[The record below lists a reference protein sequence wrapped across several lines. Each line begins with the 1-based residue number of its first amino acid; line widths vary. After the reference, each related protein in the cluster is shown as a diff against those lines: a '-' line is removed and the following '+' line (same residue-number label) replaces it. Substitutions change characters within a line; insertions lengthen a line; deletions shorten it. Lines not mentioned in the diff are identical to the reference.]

1 MLRLENYISIQLK
14 IMKYSEGISGPE
26 IIMTTSLAQSSLSLI
41 KLFICLQ
48 IVYLTLEF
56 ILMKQNDKD
65 VTCWHL
71 FTETCK
77 NKVFQSQSFVVPM
90 ENTNFIEGKYL
101 HILVCSVQF
110 AIHKYSKHFL
120 YTHVKYILNKSFKL
134 HFL

>member
-1 MLRLENYISIQLK
+1 
-14 IMKYSEGISGPE
+14 MKYSEGISGPE
-26 IIMTTSLAQSSLSLI
+26 IILTTS
-41 KLFICLQ
+41 FISLQ

-65 VTCWHL
+65 VACWHL

-120 YTHVKYILNKSFKL
+120 YTHVKYILNKLFKF
-134 HFL
+134 HFLELEFLITKEKQNIYISDELY